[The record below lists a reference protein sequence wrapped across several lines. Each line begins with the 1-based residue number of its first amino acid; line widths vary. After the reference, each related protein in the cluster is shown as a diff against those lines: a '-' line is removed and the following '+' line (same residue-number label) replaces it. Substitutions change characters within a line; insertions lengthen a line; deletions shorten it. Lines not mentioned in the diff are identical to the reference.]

1 MAKLIKYRAAK
12 SSLPKPAEPAA
23 AYPTVR
29 KNPVVSDYPYKKLK
43 KTIDLLPFTQAE
55 WAAMLHISERTLQ
68 RYAKNNTSFEGLHT
82 DRILLLQEMI
92 QLGLETFTDAQS
104 FYHWL
109 HTEKMVMGQKL
120 NFESLY
126 TENGIQAITE
136 QIGRIQQGVYT

>member
-1 MAKLIKYRAAK
+1 MAKLTRYRSSK
-12 SSLPKPAEPAA
+12 PSLPKASEPLVSYPAA
-23 AYPTVR
+23 K
-29 KNPVVSDYPYKKLK
+29 KNTTVSDFPYKKLK

-82 DRILLLQEMI
+82 DRILLLQDMI
-92 QLGLETFTDAQS
+92 RLGLETFTNADS
-104 FYHWL
+104 FYRWL
-109 HTEKMVMGQKL
+109 HTEKTVMGQKL

-126 TENGIQAITE
+126 SENGIQAITE